1 MVSGAKTGFGLALGG
16 GAFRGLAHVGVLDV
30 LLENGLA
37 PSWVA
42 GTSAGAIAAALLAFG
57 VPPDDMEEALEN
69 VGWRTVSRLRPFA
82 EIGVL
87 SNEGLGE
94 AVEQVLGDVQIQDSL
109 IPLAIVSTDITT
121 GERVVLDQ
129 GPVATAVRASSCLPG
144 AFMPVEMQGRWLV
157 DGSLVENV
165 PVRTAREL
173 REGVVAA
180 VDLGFDLPF
189 DDVSNVIE
197 VLVNSLE
204 IAVLAQS
211 RRQLRQADVLIEP
224 KVSGFNR
231 VRTKERAAIIAA
243 GRKAA
248 LTALPS
254 LRAALSASSVP
265 AGG

>member
-1 MVSGAKTGFGLALGG
+1 
-16 GAFRGLAHVGVLDV
+16 
-30 LLENGLA
+30 
-37 PSWVA
+37 
-42 GTSAGAIAAALLAFG
+42 
-57 VPPDDMEEALEN
+57 
-69 VGWRTVSRLRPFA
+69 
-82 EIGVL
+82 
-87 SNEGLGE
+87 
-94 AVEQVLGDVQIQDSL
+94 
-109 IPLAIVSTDITT
+109 
-121 GERVVLDQ
+121 
-129 GPVATAVRASSCLPG
+129 
-144 AFMPVEMQGRWLV
+144 
-157 DGSLVENV
+157 
-165 PVRTAREL
+165 
-173 REGVVAA
+173 VVAA